1 MLIARKGI
9 YKIKKNVLKQLNYEN
24 KKNIN
29 SIKGCLK
36 FKKNC
41 ENSKKKLKKKINLI
55 FKKGKKY
62 CRLCCYIK
70 KYNNFKLLWHKL

>member
-1 MLIARKGI
+1 MRYVIARKGI
-9 YKIKKNVLKQLNYEN
+9 YKLKKVFKQLNYEN

-41 ENSKKKLKKKINLI
+41 ENSKKNLKIELI
-55 FKKGKKY
+55 QF
-62 CRLCCYIK
+62 
-70 KYNNFKLLWHKL
+70 